1 MNIANKIRI
10 RKATTDDLEGAFP
23 MIDQQNWYWTKPE
36 VASVLEKGQHHSL
49 VAMLGDDIAGIL
61 FALKNNGFATWTHL
75 IVKEHYRN
83 AGIGGQLIA
92 RNLEDLSRS
101 GVKDFD
107 IIAVSNKVGYYK
119 NFDFNATEEILC
131 YERAADQAMVY
142 GSRPASACCR
152 AVDLHDLKKTGAL
165 SMLESSTSCS
175 LGQFTG
181 GLVYNNTSPVIGLY
195 EEEALKGIMV
205 THLAPNDIELGPWFI
220 RDITIEKAKQMLV
233 YASGLAENKNICLS
247 ISSKNQLA
255 KDLVDSER
263 FAFTERLTR
272 MVRPEKAAQ
281 ALNENL
287 VSIGKF

>member
-1 MNIANKIRI
+1 MSLANKIRI
-10 RKATTDDLEGAFP
+10 RKASVNDLEGAFP

-36 VASVLEKGQHHSL
+36 VASVLEKGQRHSL
-49 VAMLGDDIAGIL
+49 VAMLDDDIAGIL

-92 RNLEDLSRS
+92 RNLKELSRS

-119 NFDFNATEEILC
+119 NFGFNATEEILC
-131 YERAADQAMVY
+131 YERAADQAMAY
-142 GSRPASACCR
+142 GSGPASGRCQR
-152 AVDLHDLKKTGAL
+152 VNLHDLEKTGEL
-165 SMLESSTSCS
+165 RMLENSTNCS
-175 LGQFTG
+175 LGKFTG
-181 GLVYNNTSPVIGLY
+181 GIVYNNASPVIGFY
-195 EEEALKGIMV
+195 EEEALRGIV
-205 THLAPNDIELGPWFI
+205 LTHLAPNDIELGPWFI
-220 RDITIEKAKQMLV
+220 QDITIDKAKQMLF
-233 YASGLAENKNICLS
+233 YASGLTKNKNICLS

-255 KDLVDSER
+255 KDLVDSEG
-263 FAFTERLTR
+263 FAFTESLTR
-272 MVRPEKAAQ
+272 MVRSEKAVH

>member
-1 MNIANKIRI
+1 MSLANKIRI
-10 RKATTDDLEGAFP
+10 RKASVNDLEGTFP

-36 VASVLEKGQHHSL
+36 VANVLEKGQHHSL

-92 RNLEDLSRS
+92 RNLEELSRS

-131 YERAADQAMVY
+131 YERGADQAMAY

-152 AVDLHDLKKTGAL
+152 AMDLHDLEETGAL

-181 GLVYNNTSPVIGLY
+181 GLVYNNTSPMIGLY
-195 EEEALKGIMV
+195 EEEVLKGIML

-220 RDITIEKAKQMLV
+220 QDITIEKAKQMLF
-233 YASGLAENKNICLS
+233 YAFGLTKNKNTCLS
-247 ISSKNQLA
+247 ISSRNRLV
-255 KDLVDSER
+255 KDLVESEG
-263 FAFTERLTR
+263 FVHTETLVR
-272 MVRPEKAAQ
+272 MVRSEKAAH